1 MEHNKIDDLCKV
13 LKTFPNNEK
22 DIVKV
27 LQRLCNKYENEK
39 KEIYEIPTVL
49 QNKRIKKEKETG
61 RWEKI
66 EKLKDFYINEHPSE
80 EHVYERYINISK
92 FLAESMVLN
101 YKEHINAF
109 DLYFE
114 TGIFNELFKIPN
126 Y

>member
-39 KEIYEIPTVL
+39 KDIYEISTVL

-61 RWEKI
+61 RWKKI
-66 EKLKDFYINEHPSE
+66 EKLKDFYINDHPSE
-80 EHVYERYINISK
+80 EYVYARYIDDSK

-114 TGIFNELFKIPN
+114 TGIFNELFKIPD